1 MWKSPLWITSAG
13 IDTPVFKPKLAIS
26 IAEADASYQHLSKY
40 TLRDGIFCYGACM
53 STKKSRL
60 LEQSERIHFESTKIA
75 LLRKRAE
82 TLARCHEAQ
91 SRTSRQLVFGLDAAL
106 ELLCIEVLREVE
118 EQLRSRRRAPFSSSV
133 PTQCS
138 VPNGWRDAAAEPTP
152 AEDLIILA
160 DSRASRRR
168 MWGLRCVQWSHP
180 VETITSCGI
189 TCVAPLDTWLMFAS
203 YVGLTELVLLGD
215 AMMRRDADMRWLS
228 LDDFDR
234 RMREFERDFE
244 YKGLSAPRGLRNCRR
259 ALHLMREGTDS
270 PPETQVRL
278 LLESYGLPC
287 PAVNMP
293 VDVMDERGAKQRY
306 YLDLAF
312 PQWRVAVEYDGR
324 HHAEAWEND
333 QRRIKLLGDAQWS
346 LINVT
351 RNDLY
356 EESRRE
362 GLVRSVTDRIAR
374 RGGKV
379 TPLGTPMSLRQLTDR
394 RRSRARLGDGEKQ

>member
-1 MWKSPLWITSAG
+1 M
-13 IDTPVFKPKLAIS
+13 
-26 IAEADASYQHLSKY
+26 
-40 TLRDGIFCYGACM
+40 
-53 STKKSRL
+53 
-60 LEQSERIHFESTKIA
+60 
-75 LLRKRAE
+75 
-82 TLARCHEAQ
+82 
-91 SRTSRQLVFGLDAAL
+91 
-106 ELLCIEVLREVE
+106 
-118 EQLRSRRRAPFSSSV
+118 
-133 PTQCS
+133 
-138 VPNGWRDAAAEPTP
+138 
-152 AEDLIILA
+152 
-160 DSRASRRR
+160 
-168 MWGLRCVQWSHP
+168 
-180 VETITSCGI
+180 ETITSCGI

-234 RMREFERDFE
+234 RMREFERDLE

-259 ALHLMREGTDS
+259 ALRLMREGADS

-293 VDVMDERGAKQRY
+293 VDVTDERGAKQRY

-362 GLVRSVTDRIAR
+362 GLVRSVVDRIAR

-379 TPLGTPMSLRQLTDR
+379 TPLGMPMSLRQLTDR
-394 RRSRARLGDGEKQ
+394 RRSRARLGDREGQ